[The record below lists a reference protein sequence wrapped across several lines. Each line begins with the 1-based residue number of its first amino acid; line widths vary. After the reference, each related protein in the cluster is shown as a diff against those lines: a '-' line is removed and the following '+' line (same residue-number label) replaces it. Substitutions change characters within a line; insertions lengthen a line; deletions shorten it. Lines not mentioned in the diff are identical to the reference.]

1 MTAENLS
8 TTPLVLCVGDT
19 TYLDYGKIL
28 IKRDGYGPQG
38 NGGNGL
44 LLHSALAVAPEQGQP
59 LGLLWQK
66 LWNRE
71 HPAKAPASE
80 TAAAKKKRQAQR
92 RKALR
97 SRAFIEKESYRWVEA
112 MTTVEQKVSDS
123 TRIIH
128 VFDREG
134 DIAEVFDQVQTCS
147 HTGVLV
153 RAAHNRALEGD
164 PYRLWEK
171 LEAQPMKFKHEVE
184 LSETKKRKA
193 RTATLE
199 VRFCAVQLRSPVRLG
214 TDSQLQVTAVYADE
228 VDCPEGGEPVS
239 WMLLTSEPV
248 ETIEQAKTL
257 LRWYGYRWRVEE
269 YHKVLKSGCNVE
281 RYRLAAEGMKTL
293 LGFLSVIAVELL
305 RLTYLQRTQPQMPA
319 QEVLNSV
326 QIKVLSAKSSRLPK
340 SLTIQWAVE
349 SVARLGGY
357 LEHRRKT
364 PIGIQVLWRGWA
376 KLEHLVEGWELA
388 HQT

>member
-1 MTAENLS
+1 MTAKDLRPQ
-8 TTPLVLCVGDT
+8 PLVLCVGDT

-28 IKRDGYGPQG
+28 VKRDGYGPQG

-44 LLHSALAVAPEQGQP
+44 LLHSALAVAPEHGQP

-71 HPAKAPASE
+71 HRAQASASE
-80 TAAAKKKRQAQR
+80 TLEAKKKRQAKR
-92 RKALR
+92 RQARRAR
-97 SRAFIEKESYRWVEA
+97 SFIEKESYRWVEA
-112 MTTVEQKVSDS
+112 MTTVEQQVQAS

-134 DIAEVFDQVQTCS
+134 DIAEVFDQVQACS

-171 LEAQPMKFKHEVE
+171 LEAQAVRFKHEVE
-184 LSETKKRKA
+184 LRETQKRKA
-193 RTATLE
+193 RTATLD
-199 VRFCAVQLRSPVRLG
+199 VRFCCVQLHSPVRLS
-214 TDSQLQVTAVYADE
+214 DSQLQVTAVYANEIDY
-228 VDCPEGGEPVS
+228 PEGEEPVS

-248 ETIEQAKTL
+248 DTIEQARKM
-257 LRWYGYRWRVEE
+257 LRWYSYRWRVEE
-269 YHKVLKSGCNVE
+269 YHKILKSGCNVE
-281 RYRLAAEGMKTL
+281 RYRLAAEGMKAL
-293 LGFLSVIAVELL
+293 LGFFSVIAVELL
-305 RLTYLQRTQPQMPA
+305 RLTYLQRTQPQMSA
-319 QEVLNSV
+319 QAVLNAAQIEVL
-326 QIKVLSAKSSRLPK
+326 KAKSPRLPK
-340 SLTIQWAVE
+340 SLTIQWAME
-349 SVARLGGY
+349 SIARLGGY
-357 LEHRRKT
+357 LEHRRNT

>member
-8 TTPLVLCVGDT
+8 TAPLVLCVGDT
-19 TYLDYGKIL
+19 SYLDYGTIL
-28 IKRDGYGPQG
+28 SKRDGYGPQG

-44 LLHSALAVAPEQGQP
+44 LLHSALAVAPEHGQP

-71 HPAKAPASE
+71 HPAKVPASE
-80 TAAAKKKRQAQR
+80 TAAAKKKRQVQR
-92 RKALR
+92 RKTLR
-97 SRAFIEKESYRWVEA
+97 SRPFIEKESYRWVEA

-134 DIAEVFDQVQTCS
+134 DIAEVFDQVQACR

-171 LEAQPMKFKHEVE
+171 LEAQPVKFKHEVE

-199 VRFCAVQLRSPVRLG
+199 VRFCAVQLRSPIRLG
-214 TDSQLQVTAVYADE
+214 TDRQLQVTAVYANE
-228 VDCPEGGEPVS
+228 IDCPEGEEPVS

-248 ETIEQAKTL
+248 ETIEQARTM
-257 LRWYGYRWRVEE
+257 LRWYSYRWRVEE

-281 RYRLAAEGMKTL
+281 RYRLAAEGMKAL

-319 QEVLNSV
+319 QVVLNSV
-326 QIKVLSAKSSRLPK
+326 QIEVLSAKSSRLPK